1 MAGLLGTVSRRRLTT
16 LAALATLVACLG
28 LPGTASASEKLTDN
42 AANIQLQVDG
52 KGHAVVSYS
61 RAGRRWHAVVW
72 GAMNARQPS
81 KSVPQVSFR
90 VDYSGGFK
98 KLGYPLWKTIK
109 NRCKPYDGPQLPW
122 FIKACKAPD
131 GSYWALQQFK
141 RLLPNLGID
150 PWLPR
155 HRARELHI
163 SHWTG
168 DIAQLD
174 VYADWVMSFRYHE
187 LFGRLTYKGKPV
199 YGFKSTSYGAPLDGY
214 GRLIYLDT
222 YNSRLGAGWKREN
235 SFLARRTGTQGHFC
249 YHFLQRERYA
259 GYPAGPPR
267 PPGNG
272 ERYRLTAG
280 GPGVT
285 PLVMTTV
292 DGLPDYDVDPDADR
306 IEAAMNPLK
315 TVVVGDDPGCF
326 TN

>member
-1 MAGLLGTVSRRRLTT
+1 MT
-16 LAALATLVACLG
+16 LAALATLVACFG

-42 AANIQLQVDG
+42 ATNVSIKVDA
-52 KGHAVVSYS
+52 KGHAVVYYS
-61 RAGRRWHAVVW
+61 RYGRRWHPVIW

-81 KSVPQVSFR
+81 PTVRQVSFR

-98 KLGYPLWKTIK
+98 KLHTPLWKTIK
-109 NRCKPYDGPQLPW
+109 NRCRPYDGPSLPW
-122 FIKACKAPD
+122 FIAGCKAPD
-131 GSYWALQQFK
+131 GSYWALQEFR
-141 RLLPNLGID
+141 RLLPNLGVD

-168 DIAQLD
+168 DIAKLD

-187 LFGRLTYKGKPV
+187 LFGRLTYQGKPV
-199 YGFKSTSYGAPLDGY
+199 YGFKATSAGAPLDGY

-235 SFLARRTGTQGHFC
+235 SFLARRTGTPGHFC

-259 GYPAGPPR
+259 GYPSGPPR
-267 PPGNG
+267 PPANG

-285 PLVMTTV
+285 PLVQSMV
-292 DGLPDYDVDPDADR
+292 DGLPDYEDDPDAQR
-306 IEAAMNPLK
+306 IEEAMNPLK